1 MMKVRCLMQM
11 KVSSASGLGL
21 YKIFAG
27 VSLSA
32 LLKDARVSF
41 CTLQSKGASMKRI
54 ALGIALSILTITAS
68 ARSNAADKQKSAEA
82 QKPAEGADAQK
93 TVTLSGQI
101 GCGHCAFNVAKS
113 CTDVIRVKE
122 NGKDVIYFFTDDPSR
137 KHDTAM
143 CETVRNGK
151 VTGVV
156 GEKDGKKTLKVS
168 KIEFAK

>member
-1 MMKVRCLMQM
+1 MLVLAFAHFSRKELILVIGALIAFYASVRFMQ
-11 KVSSASGLGL
+11 G
-21 YKIFAG
+21 
-27 VSLSA
+27 
-32 LLKDARVSF
+32 KDKEAVIQF
-41 CTLQSKGASMKRI
+41 
-54 ALGIALSILTITAS
+54 
-68 ARSNAADKQKSAEA
+68 SNALKIDKNF
-82 QKPAEGADAQK
+82 ADAQK

-168 KIEFAK
+168 KIEFTK